1 MALKKFSIYSQEHPP
16 VSYTG
21 DDELFV
27 HIGMHRIDVLVR
39 NGLQNIPEALESY
52 EKAEEMDWQE
62 TLKSILRESEILR
75 RNFSERHFCFSFPDA
90 LVIPESKFSSSSTK
104 DLLNL
109 IYGEQPHSWIGYK
122 KMPRSLEMMLAYR
135 ADDGIQQWIS
145 DRFPSYDTTHLYA
158 ETIQQLLSDVSA
170 NENLVAIDFDEKTFM
185 LTLIKAGSL
194 HLIQTFS
201 YTTRE
206 DVLYDVLNCLQHAGM
221 ASKSCRLMISGQMT
235 TQDELVEQFSSLFTS
250 VEWQVVPAAGIF
262 MQLKQQYP
270 PHHFYLLQRWL
281 L

>member
-1 MALKKFSIYSQEHPP
+1 MSLKKISIYSQEHPP

-39 NGLQNIPEALESY
+39 NGLQHIPEALESY
-52 EKAEEMDWQE
+52 EKEEGIDWQD
-62 TLKSILRESEILR
+62 TLKNILRESEILR

-122 KMPRSLEMMLAYR
+122 KMPRSLEMMLGYR
-135 ADDGIQQWIS
+135 IDDGIQQWII
-145 DRFPSYDTTHLYA
+145 DRFPSYDTTHMYA
-158 ETIQQLLSDVSA
+158 EIIQQLLTDTEA
-170 NENLVAIDFDEKTFM
+170 NENVVAIDFDEKTFM
-185 LTLIKAGSL
+185 MTLIKAGSL

-206 DVLYDVLNCLQHAGM
+206 DILYDALNCLQHAGM
-221 ASKSCRLMISGQMT
+221 ASKSCRLKLSGQLT
-235 TQDELVEQFSSLFTS
+235 VQDDLLEQLTSLFATL
-250 VEWQVVPAAGIF
+250 EWQSVPASGIF
-262 MQLKQQYP
+262 VQLKQQYP